1 MLLRDTYTKSITTTQ
16 SDSEVPLRPHLKR
29 VIVVQ
34 YLKAENEDSLWTE
47 HLFLVI
53 PVLQSNL
60 EVQFMLI
67 KRQQFSQLKADSM
80 ATTATLH
87 KNPELQL
94 PIRKGSTM
102 LDIIY
107 IFILSKDNFR
117 KLCAS
122 HCLHPRRRSGCYCI
136 SPFPQ
141 FPHLFYLPCVFL
153 KFS

>member
-67 KRQQFSQLKADSM
+67 KR
-80 ATTATLH
+80 
-87 KNPELQL
+87 
-94 PIRKGSTM
+94 
-102 LDIIY
+102 
-107 IFILSKDNFR
+107 
-117 KLCAS
+117 
-122 HCLHPRRRSGCYCI
+122 
-136 SPFPQ
+136 
-141 FPHLFYLPCVFL
+141 
-153 KFS
+153 